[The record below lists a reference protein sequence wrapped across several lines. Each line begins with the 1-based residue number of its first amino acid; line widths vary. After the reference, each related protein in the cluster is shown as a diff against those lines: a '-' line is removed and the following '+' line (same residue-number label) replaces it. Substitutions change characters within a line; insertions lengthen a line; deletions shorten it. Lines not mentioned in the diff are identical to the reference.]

1 MKKLILILLILQIF
15 LLPHIYANGQSSN
28 LNSVTIKWVD
38 FNIESVAD
46 VSCEA
51 FDNSFNDGEKKV
63 KFIFNKDD
71 LQQFQS
77 LLNEFK
83 PVKKMG
89 SFDTRGSVNFIL
101 GKAQDKYCFNVFGYF
116 YKDGKY
122 YFNKQLLIFIT
133 DKIFTHHPKYLDTLR
148 SYE

>member
-1 MKKLILILLILQIF
+1 MKKSILILLILQIL
-15 LLPHIYANGQSSN
+15 LLPHNYTNGQSPN
-28 LNSVTIKWVD
+28 LNSVTIKWID
-38 FNIESVAD
+38 FNMESVVA
-46 VSCEA
+46 VSCEE
-51 FDNSFNDGEKKV
+51 FDNFNNGEKKV

-71 LQQFQS
+71 LQRFKS

-89 SFDTRGSVNFIL
+89 SFDTRGSVDFIL
-101 GKAQDKYCFNVFGYF
+101 GKARDKYCFNVFGYF

-148 SYE
+148 RYE